1 MPLTNIKL
9 RDEQIRLGLG
19 SLIILAAV
27 ALAAALYFTRDVMVP
42 FILAIFIT
50 NSAAP
55 LVDFLVLRCR
65 LPGWVVVLLTLLVV
79 FAVLVLIFLVLAIA
93 VQTIVAVAGE
103 YSQKV
108 ADLMEGVFHQLQIWH
123 LNIDEARAVAALE
136 NDLPAVITTGVGTA
150 MQLAS
155 DGLLIAVFVVFLV
168 AGRNPHLTR
177 SGMYAQIRQTIRS
190 YIVTKTTIS
199 AVAGLLVGFI
209 LWALGLKNAPL
220 FGLLVFLLNFIPNI
234 GSIVATLLPIPVAAT
249 QFSNLWMIAAVVALP
264 GAVHL
269 VVGNVIEPRL
279 MGRGLELHP
288 VVVLLALAFWGMLW
302 GVIGMVLAVPMASVT
317 RIVLSHFETTRTL
330 GDLMAGHIPGTSH
343 LAPMADAK

>member
-1 MPLTNIKL
+1 MSLTNTKL

-27 ALAAALYFTRDVMVP
+27 ALAVALYFTRDVMVP
-42 FILAIFIT
+42 FILAVFIT
-50 NSAAP
+50 NSVAP

-65 LPGWVVVLLTLLVV
+65 LPGWLAVVLTLLVV
-79 FAVLVLIFLVLAIA
+79 CVVLALVFLVLAIA

-108 ADLMEGVFHQLQIWH
+108 ADLMAGVFRRLQDWH
-123 LNIDEARAVAALE
+123 LKIDEAHAVAALE
-136 NDLPAVITTGVGTA
+136 NELPSIITNGVGTV

-155 DGLLIAVFVVFLV
+155 DGLLIAVFVAFLV

-209 LWALGLKNAPL
+209 LWALGLKYAPL

-234 GSIVATLLPIPVAAT
+234 GSIVATLLPIPVAVT
-249 QFSNLWMIAAVVALP
+249 QFSNLWMIVAVVVLP
-264 GAVHL
+264 GIVHV

-288 VVVLLALAFWGMLW
+288 VIVLLALAFWGMLW
-302 GVIGMVLAVPMASVT
+302 GVIGMVLAVPMAAVT
-317 RIVLSHFETTRTL
+317 RLILSHFETTRAL
-330 GDLMAGHIPGTSH
+330 GDLMAGQIPGTS
-343 LAPMADAK
+343 LVVPMADAK